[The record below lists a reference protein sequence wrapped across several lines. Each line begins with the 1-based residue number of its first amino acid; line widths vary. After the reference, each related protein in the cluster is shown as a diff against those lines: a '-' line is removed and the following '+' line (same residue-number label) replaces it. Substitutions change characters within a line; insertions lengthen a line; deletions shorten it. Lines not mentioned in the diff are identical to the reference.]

1 MGKPFMLICLAAVSV
16 AVVEAM
22 AKQKARKRKQTG
34 EEEAAKRKRNR
45 CQVPPFSLHYAP
57 RLDES
62 PQSQFIAKIMGTS
75 LTFLQTT

>member
-1 MGKPFMLICLAAVSV
+1 MLIYLAAGPV

-22 AKQKARKRKQTG
+22 AKTKSEKEKANGRGRSGKKKKVYLPG
-34 EEEAAKRKRNR
+34 
-45 CQVPPFSLHYAP
+45 PPFSPHYAL

-75 LTFLQTT
+75 LTFLQKT